1 MWAKNQLQ
9 SAKRP
14 TRNTRRIR
22 VLIEVANQLLLES
35 DLDVASRA
43 RNCFL
48 LFVNVTAIN
57 NGRALWFLDMC
68 WYILRLDLSLTIFLF
83 ILCAWKYKKKQQ
95 FVEYETYNI
104 GGSAVVTNAFRKVY
118 TSTQSFF
125 SFQRSR
131 FRHRTL
137 RAFTKTV
144 T

>member
-43 RNCFL
+43 RNGFL

-68 WYILRLDLSLTIFLF
+68 
-83 ILCAWKYKKKQQ
+83 
-95 FVEYETYNI
+95 
-104 GGSAVVTNAFRKVY
+104 
-118 TSTQSFF
+118 
-125 SFQRSR
+125 
-131 FRHRTL
+131 
-137 RAFTKTV
+137 
-144 T
+144 